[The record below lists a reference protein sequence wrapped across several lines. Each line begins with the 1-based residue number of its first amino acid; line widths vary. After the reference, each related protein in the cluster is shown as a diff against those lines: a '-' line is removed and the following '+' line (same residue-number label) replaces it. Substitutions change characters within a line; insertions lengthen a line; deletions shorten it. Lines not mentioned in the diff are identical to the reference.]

1 MARPDSLIEGNYY
14 FYVNYSDEEL
24 RVPVI
29 TTIRYV
35 ERMNGKDKES
45 WVFEP
50 IPSIPLTMDESDSSE
65 LPLMAFDEPQL
76 SRILELSDLQRTLN
90 ELAAIAPTTKESPV
104 IVIKLDD
111 LMRKYDLAQRIDH
124 FLASSHRGLTI
135 RIRYTDDAMFLDKD
149 KDGITAG
156 FYPHPLRAPEENSR
170 LESIF
175 KNLGIA
181 PCKDYLSD
189 QGRTR
194 ILGYRVDQSK
204 VPIAD
209 LCGRVLVEVYKMK
222 ASDKLEYDLRD

>member
-1 MARPDSLIEGNYY
+1 MARPDSLIEGNCY

-35 ERMNGKDKES
+35 ERMNGKDEEL

-50 IPSIPLTMDESDSSE
+50 IPSVPVTTDESDSAE
-65 LPLMAFDEPQL
+65 PPLIALDESQI
-76 SRILELSDLQRTLN
+76 SRVLDLADLQRTLT
-90 ELAAIAPTTKESPV
+90 ELAALAPAHKEPPA
-104 IVIKLDD
+104 ITLDE
-111 LMRKYDLAQRIDH
+111 LMRKHQLAQRIGD

-135 RIRYTDDAMFLDKD
+135 RIRYTDHAMFLDKD

-175 KNLGIA
+175 KSLGIA
-181 PCKDYLSD
+181 PCKDYLAD
-189 QGRTR
+189 NGRTR
-194 ILGYRVDQSK
+194 ILGYRVNPSK
-204 VPIAD
+204 VPLTE
-209 LCGRVLVEVYKMK
+209 LCGRVFVEVYNMK
-222 ASDKLEYDLRD
+222 SGDKLEYALRD